1 MLCFSLYAYEELL
14 HRTLLT
20 LNSLKKALDDVDKLK
35 SLHSPAKAID
45 EIKCAALTCRYP
57 LETFLAKIQKYEKSL
72 GIGKTDGKMKD
83 IGARAC
89 WALGRKE
96 EKITKLR
103 DELRTHVAAI
113 NMMLSTRVLEQ
124 LDVTSIQSNK
134 AHEELKHH
142 FERSSVDLLNVKDDV
157 QAQNLIARNTTSMVV
172 KVLEMISGEVITQ
185 ITLLRE
191 MVAKI

>member
-1 MLCFSLYAYEELL
+1 MCLSLYAYEELFP
-14 HRTLLT
+14 RTPLT
-20 LNSLKKALDDVDKLK
+20 LNSLKKALDHVDKLK
-35 SLHSPAKAID
+35 SQPSPAKAID

-103 DELRTHVAAI
+103 DDLKIHVAAI
-113 NMMLSTRVLEQ
+113 NMMLVTRVLEQ
-124 LDVTSIQSNK
+124 LDVTSIQTIK

-142 FERSSVDLLNVKDDV
+142 FEQSSVELSKVKDDV
-157 QAQNLIARNTTSMVV
+157 QAQNLIAVTTTTMVL
-172 KVLEMISGEVITQ
+172 KVLEMISKEVITP
-185 ITLLRE
+185 ITVLRE